1 MAVKRVNADL
11 EVVGKILRTFS
22 DTHHIDSAS
31 DIETALQ
38 LLDQAIYRLDSV
50 SEDLS
55 SQIDG
60 LTDTFQ
66 TGEAFASIRVILNG
80 LEQTQGADAD
90 YLIVDS
96 DKIQFDRNLSVTDRL
111 MVEYW
116 RT

>member
-80 LEQTQGADAD
+80 LEQAEGADAD
-90 YLIVDS
+90 YQIVDE
-96 DKIQFDRNLSVTDRL
+96 DRIQFDRNLSLTDRL
-111 MVEYW
+111 LVEYW

>member
-22 DTHHIDSAS
+22 DTHHLDSAS

-38 LLDQAIYRLDSV
+38 LLDQAIYELESIT
-50 SEDLS
+50 EDLS
-55 SQIDG
+55 SQING
-60 LTDTFQ
+60 ETDTFQ
-66 TGEAFASIRVILNG
+66 TGEAFAEIRVILNG
-80 LEQTQGADAD
+80 LEQAEGAEAD
-90 YLIVDS
+90 YQIVDD
-96 DKIQFDRNLSVTDRL
+96 DKIQFDRNLNPTDRL